1 MSTSGDGEVLKG
13 AQEAIYSL
21 KLRGPDGFSLGLV
34 SGFERD
40 VRREV
45 YAQDEARVKVL
56 RCRTDCQTSL
66 LLVGDG

>member
-1 MSTSGDGEVLKG
+1 MSTDGQPTKG
-13 AQEAIYSL
+13 TEEAIYSL

-34 SGFERD
+34 AGFED
-40 VRREV
+40 EV
-45 YAQDEARVKVL
+45 VQQFYAEDEARVKVL

>member
-1 MSTSGDGEVLKG
+1 MSTGGDGQVLKG
-13 AQEAIYSL
+13 AQKAIYSL

-40 VRREV
+40 VRQQF
-45 YAQDEARVKVL
+45 YAEDEARVKVL
-56 RCRTDCQTSL
+56 RCRTDCQSSL

>member
-1 MSTSGDGEVLKG
+1 MSTGGDGQVQKG
-13 AQEAIYSL
+13 TEEAIYSI

-34 SGFERD
+34 AGFED
-40 VRREV
+40 EV
-45 YAQDEARVKVL
+45 VQQFYAVDEARVKVL